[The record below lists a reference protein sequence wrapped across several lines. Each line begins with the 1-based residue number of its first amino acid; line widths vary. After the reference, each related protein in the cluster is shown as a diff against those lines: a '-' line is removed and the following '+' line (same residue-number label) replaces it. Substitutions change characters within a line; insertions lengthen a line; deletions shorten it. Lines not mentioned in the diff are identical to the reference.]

1 MMSAGALAVDLGSLF
16 EESGY
21 LVFASALLF
30 GLLAFHLVW
39 MASQRRDGVQ
49 ERAEPESAD
58 EEGMVV
64 CPECSQPTEA
74 DYRYCQHCVA
84 EVGGGFVDLGE
95 GGGGERSGMF

>member
-1 MMSAGALAVDLGSLF
+1 MLRAGALAADLESAFDG
-16 EESGY
+16 SGY

-30 GLLAFHLVW
+30 GLLAFHVAW
-39 MASQRRDGVQ
+39 VASQRRRGGGSQ
-49 ERAEPESAD
+49 QPPEKAD

-84 EVGGGFVDLGE
+84 DVGGGFVDLGE
-95 GGGGERSGMF
+95 GGGGESSGMF